1 MLLSR
6 IQSGRCDQKI
16 GTTTVWDSNT
26 FTMLVM
32 QNSGKQAS
40 TKRRTSNG
48 ELYATYHI
56 IYGLFALVVGPA
68 SGCSLRGH
76 TSDIRHPVPDMR
88 FAARC
93 EARGNVVQPGGLL
106 LRSVRR

>member
-1 MLLSR
+1 MR
-6 IQSGRCDQKI
+6 PKDRDDRSGLKHLHEPCDAK
-16 GTTTVWDSNT
+16 
-26 FTMLVM
+26 L
-32 QNSGKQAS
+32 KQAN

-56 IYGLFALVVGPA
+56 IYDLFALVVGPA

-93 EARGNVVQPGGLL
+93 EA
-106 LRSVRR
+106 